1 MLLNRRMSFL
11 SSLRSKYEQYLPCQL
26 KAPFILPHQS
36 TLFQVIKFGD
46 ANTPQHALTTRFSCK
61 KRPKSKPL
69 FSHHQV
75 NNCLYQTIVSTE
87 RGDRLRQIGQGQ
99 RMRRFVAF
107 ERMRSLDECQVAVRS
122 RKVDFLSGNERYSVV
137 ELMRVAR
144 YCVYVSTTA
153 CFKFATFCLK
163 SATWHISDFNP

>member
-1 MLLNRRMSFL
+1 MSFL
-11 SSLRSKYEQYLPCQL
+11 WSLRSKYDHYLPCVL
-26 KAPFILPHQS
+26 N
-36 TLFQVIKFGD
+36 LFLHFHTNQHTSKNSNSCN
-46 ANTPQHALTTRFSCK
+46 ANTPHRALTTRFSCK
-61 KRPKSKPL
+61 NRPESKHL
-69 FSHHQV
+69 FAHHQV

-144 YCVYVSTTA
+144 
-153 CFKFATFCLK
+153 
-163 SATWHISDFNP
+163 